1 MYGNGEIYGTTLA
14 NTAFRVTLGGDFTSF
29 GALPGGITSNTSPN
43 GLTYANDGN
52 LYGTS
57 VGSNTLFQL
66 TPDGVSTTLQTF
78 AQIPGYML
86 QGPDGR
92 LYGTAEPSRHRRRV
106 AVERARVGEY

>member
-1 MYGNGEIYGTTLA
+1 MQDISGKTAIVTGAASGIGLGIATALA
-14 NTAFRVTLGGDFTSF
+14 EA
-29 GALPGGITSNTSPN
+29 GANVVMDEN
-43 GLTYANDGN
+43 GN